1 MVYQNLRFA
10 GQSAKKSKND
20 ISGLRMTWIN
30 KFFKKN
36 IFGIAKQT
44 NKNKQT
50 KQTNKQKNKK
60 QSQIVPG
67 QHPL

>member
-1 MVYQNLRFA
+1 MDQQIFL
-10 GQSAKKSKND
+10 KKYFWD
-20 ISGLRMTWIN
+20 RE
-30 KFFKKN
+30 
-36 IFGIAKQT
+36 T

-50 KQTNKQKNKK
+50 KQTNKQTNKK